1 MCLWKWGEYCNESV
15 GDVCLH
21 GPCCV
26 IFLVL
31 GAVQVST
38 GVYYYLS
45 VPVFKLLFNAFIGFT
60 SLIIGIVGLII
71 LCVCLSNVRKYEL
84 ILYCSTGVIFLNAI
98 NLVFLEFGQ
107 LKDVFSEQYRQRIKD
122 SSYDLLPAENGR
134 MVTSVTALISV
145 LVGFIESQFT
155 FCCLNRVQYL
165 VYEQRLLVKTN
176 VNPEA
181 SADLEYVLDK
191 KKLVNIPRGS
201 SCSLAENA
209 AAGTSGDNQN
219 AGGGLMGTLGRR
231 RKSKTGTLTRQN
243 KHQYLQQQYQQQESR
258 EAAAAA
264 ADKKDSTKIE
274 VYTQSWVFKENA
286 HSGQPGSFSSVS
298 SSTSP
303 EMSPKAQNTRRTHQR
318 KVSEISQT
326 PSDRQAMQMTSFSRS
341 VTPIPSPVPH
351 EYECRTFGGRQQQH
365 SRSNSDY
372 LSVASTPKH
381 YENTM
386 TMTLRSPNR
395 LTASLHQQ
403 GSSNHYHQTSTVHQL
418 PQPSQATI
426 VSNAAS
432 SSSSPVVGGHDLE
445 AIQKKRSTFA
455 SNARTDPSYASL
467 ISELEESLSSKLN
480 HHHHSNRSSHQQSS
494 HYHNVSSGIGS
505 SSNNNTNNNNNNNSS
520 AGGNPNSSAN
530 AATTMKDSLST
541 DTLTACS
548 SSKSSKEGEF
558 SKELELAL
566 QLIQELETP
575 SECNPMNPKLFS
587 LEGGGGGGTNGDMQR
602 TGSDKTLSA
611 LSLEEFTAPVVAVNP
626 NSTDTV
632 V

>member
-1 MCLWKWGEYCNESV
+1 MCFGRWKWDFCNESV
-15 GDVCLH
+15 ADVGLH
-21 GPCCV
+21 GPCC
-26 IFLVL
+26 IIYIAL
-31 GAVQVST
+31 GIVQVAT
-38 GVYYYLS
+38 GFYYYLS

-60 SLIIGIVGLII
+60 SLIIGVVGLIV
-71 LCVCLSNVRKYEL
+71 LCVCLSSVRKYEL
-84 ILYCSTGVIFLNAI
+84 ILYCATGVIFLNAI

-107 LKDVFSEQYRQRIKD
+107 LKAVFSEQYRQGIKD
-122 SSYDLLPAENGR
+122 SSYDLLPPGNGR
-134 MVTSVTALISV
+134 MVTSVTALLSV
-145 LVGFIESQFT
+145 LIGFLESQFT
-155 FCCLNRVQYL
+155 FCCLNRVQYM
-165 VYEQRLLVKTN
+165 VYHEQRQVKPN

-181 SADLEYVLDK
+181 SADLEYVIEK

-201 SCSLAENA
+201 SCSIADTADNNKEN
-209 AAGTSGDNQN
+209 
-219 AGGGLMGTLGRR
+219 GGGLMGTLGRR

-243 KHQYLQQQYQQQESR
+243 KHQYLQQQYQQQESAK
-258 EAAAAA
+258 EAEH
-264 ADKKDSTKIE
+264 KKDSTKIE

-286 HSGQPGSFSSVS
+286 HSGHPGSS
-298 SSTSP
+298 SSLSTTSP
-303 EMSPKAQNTRRTHQR
+303 ELSPKAQGTTRRTHQR

-326 PSDRQAMQMTSFSRS
+326 PSDRGAIQMTSFSRS

-351 EYECRTFGGRQQQH
+351 EYENRTFGGPRQH

-372 LSVASTPKH
+372 LSVATTPKH

-386 TMTLRSPNR
+386 TLRSPSR

-403 GSSNHYHQTSTVHQL
+403 SSHYHQSTMVHQL

-426 VSNAAS
+426 ATS
-432 SSSSPVVGGHDLE
+432 SSVVVPATSHDPSD
-445 AIQKKRSTFA
+445 AILKKRSTFA
-455 SNARTDPSYASL
+455 SRTDPSYASL
-467 ISELEESLSSKLN
+467 ITELEESLSGKLN
-480 HHHHSNRSSHQQSS
+480 HNRNHQNQPSSS
-494 HYHNVSSGIGS
+494 HYHNVAAAIAEPSGLSG
-505 SSNNNTNNNNNNNSS
+505 NNVLNN
-520 AGGNPNSSAN
+520 
-530 AATTMKDSLST
+530 SLST

-587 LEGGGGGGTNGDMQR
+587 LDETAVNDLQR

-611 LSLEEFTAPVVAVNP
+611 LSLEEFTAPTSNNATMTGA
-626 NSTDTV
+626 TDTV

>member
-1 MCLWKWGEYCNESV
+1 MCLGKWKWDYCNESV
-15 GDVCLH
+15 ADVGLH
-21 GPCCV
+21 GPCC
-26 IFLVL
+26 IIYIVL
-31 GAVQVST
+31 GIVQVST
-38 GVYYYLS
+38 GLYYYLS

-60 SLIIGIVGLII
+60 SLIIGVVGLIV

-107 LKDVFSEQYRQRIKD
+107 FKEVFSQQYRQGIKD
-122 SSYDLLPAENGR
+122 TSYDLLTHENGR
-134 MVTSVTALISV
+134 MVTSVTALVSV
-145 LVGFIESQFT
+145 LIGFLESQFT

-165 VYEQRLLVKTN
+165 VYQQRLVKPN

-181 SADLEYVLDK
+181 SADLEYVIEK

-201 SCSLAENA
+201 SCSIADPADSNK
-209 AAGTSGDNQN
+209 DN
-219 AGGGLMGTLGRR
+219 GGGLMGTLGRR

-243 KHQYLQQQYQQQESR
+243 KHQYLQQQYQQQENAK
-258 EAAAAA
+258 EAEH
-264 ADKKDSTKIE
+264 KKDSTKIE

-286 HSGQPGSFSSVS
+286 HSGQPGSS
-298 SSTSP
+298 SSLSTTSP
-303 EMSPKAQNTRRTHQR
+303 ELSPKAQNTRRTHQR
-318 KVSEISQT
+318 KTSGISQT
-326 PSDRQAMQMTSFSRS
+326 ETGSDRQGMQMTSFSRT

-351 EYECRTFGGRQQQH
+351 EYENRTFGGPRQQH

-372 LSVASTPKH
+372 LSVATTPKH

-386 TMTLRSPNR
+386 TLRSPSR

-403 GSSNHYHQTSTVHQL
+403 SSHYHQSSMVHQL

-426 VSNAAS
+426 ATS
-432 SSSSPVVGGHDLE
+432 SAVAPSSTTSHDPAD

-455 SNARTDPSYASL
+455 SRADASYASL
-467 ISELEESLSSKLN
+467 ITELEESLSGKLS
-480 HHHHSNRSSHQQSS
+480 HNRNNNHQQPS
-494 HYHNVSSGIGS
+494 HYHNVTSAIGEEIPGTS
-505 SSNNNTNNNNNNNSS
+505 TDSALNN
-520 AGGNPNSSAN
+520 
-530 AATTMKDSLST
+530 SLST

-587 LEGGGGGGTNGDMQR
+587 LDGQQQANADLHR

-611 LSLEEFTAPVVAVNP
+611 LSLEEFTAPA
-626 NSTDTV
+626 TTGATGTTV
-632 V
+632 